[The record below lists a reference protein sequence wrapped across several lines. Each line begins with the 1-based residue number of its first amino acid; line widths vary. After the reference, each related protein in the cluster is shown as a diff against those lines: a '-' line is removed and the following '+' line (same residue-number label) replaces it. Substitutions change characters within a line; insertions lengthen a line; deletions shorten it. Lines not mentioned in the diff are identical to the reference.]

1 MKILCISDLHFGI
14 NKKRFSRVYGG
25 KLPNQKEILKKMGVF
40 CEKKGVNIL
49 VIAGDIFDSDKPL
62 KQDIDFLRKFFK
74 KLELSDIK
82 VLLISGNHEIKMQES
97 FWKDNKFSENIFLLD
112 RVKYIHGLQLENV
125 NFVGRGY
132 NQEICPKNIK
142 KIKGIINI
150 LILHKE
156 ISGDL
161 VSEIYPIKLN
171 NQNSLD
177 LEEIKK
183 LNFEITILGHLHS
196 FFRLNLGNK
205 RELINCGSIMGKP
218 FKNVSGKTGIILN
231 IKDNKVNIRI
241 NKKWN

>member
-14 NKKRFSRVYGG
+14 SRKRFSEVYGG
-25 KLPNQKEILKKMGVF
+25 KLPNQKEILKKMEVF
-40 CEKKGVNIL
+40 CEKKRINIL
-49 VIAGDIFDSDKPL
+49 IIAGDIFDSDKPL

-74 KLELSDIK
+74 KLALFNIK
-82 VLLISGNHEIKMQES
+82 VLLISGNHEIKMQKS
-97 FWKDNKFSENIFLLD
+97 FWNENKFPENIFLLD
-112 RVKYIHGLQLENV
+112 RIKYIRGLQIENI

-132 NQEICPKNIK
+132 NQKICPKNIK
-142 KIKGIINI
+142 NIKNIINV

-161 VSEIYPIKLN
+161 VSKIYPIKLN
-171 NQNSLD
+171 NKNSLD
-177 LEEIKK
+177 LKEIKK
-183 LNFEITILGHLHS
+183 INFEVNILGHLHS